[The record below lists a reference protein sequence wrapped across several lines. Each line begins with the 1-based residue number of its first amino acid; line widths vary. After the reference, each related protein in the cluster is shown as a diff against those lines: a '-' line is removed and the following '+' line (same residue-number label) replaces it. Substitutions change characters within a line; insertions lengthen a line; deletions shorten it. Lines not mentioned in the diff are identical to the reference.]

1 MTKKL
6 LVIPFVLALLTG
18 VPAISYAN
26 NSTIEIID
34 NEYQEISISVK
45 YSTLQVTG
53 ANGQMLYVYNVAGV
67 RVMNIRVDGQ
77 DRHYDLNLPKGC
89 YIVKVGKTF
98 VRKIFIK

>member
-6 LVIPFVLALLTG
+6 LVIPFVFALLTG

-26 NSTIEIID
+26 SAIEIID

-67 RVMNIRVDGQ
+67 RVMSIRVDGQ